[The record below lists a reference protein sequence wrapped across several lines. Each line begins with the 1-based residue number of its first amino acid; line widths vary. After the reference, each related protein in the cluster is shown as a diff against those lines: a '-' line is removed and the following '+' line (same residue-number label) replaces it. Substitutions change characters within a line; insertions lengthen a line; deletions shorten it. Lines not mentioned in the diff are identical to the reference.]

1 MQAARCREG
10 CSATTA
16 DFVAA
21 RRLIAVTGSDT
32 AATITITI
40 AITAGGSSAATSSSA
55 TTSTTAAAA
64 TLGQRGTC
72 RQSGDCEND
81 HEHSKSCHVAPP
93 L

>member
-1 MQAARCREG
+1 M
-10 CSATTA
+10 
-16 DFVAA
+16 
-21 RRLIAVTGSDT
+21 TGSDT
-32 AATITITI
+32 AATITIAIAI
-40 AITAGGSSAATSSSA
+40 AITASGSSTATSSSA
-55 TTSTTAAAA
+55 TTSTAAAA